1 MEHLPGGT
9 VRIGYVRALLDYLL
23 HHDIDV
29 SPVFSAD
36 LLAELDAPS
45 LNERLPVQR
54 WGELLERAIAH
65 TGDAALPLHIAGELT
80 PRHWGVFAYAAMSCK
95 TLAEVVVILER
106 YERLIDEVND
116 TRMVLLGDKAGLQW
130 LPRVKAPVPAL
141 MQLSLSSW
149 CVFARRYTGHAELVA
164 DVHFTFPAPAD
175 ITPYQR
181 IFGGTIAFN
190 QPVTQLVF
198 PLQYL
203 QLPITHHDADTHR
216 ILLSQAQSQFE
227 ALNAENTVQQQL
239 RDAITRRLTSSGG
252 VTLEQL
258 AEDMGLASR
267 TLQYQLEASG
277 TSYRQLLDEVRTQL
291 ARFYLSDPDMA
302 LVDVAFLL
310 GYSEQSPFNKAFKR
324 WTGETPGEYRKRMG
338 KPTP

>member
-9 VRIGYVRALLDYLL
+9 VRIGYVRALLDYLQ
-23 HHDIDV
+23 HHDTDV
-29 SPVFSAD
+29 SQIFSAD

-54 WGELLERAIAH
+54 WGELLERAIAL
-65 TGDAALPLHIAGELT
+65 TGDAALPLHIAEELT

-116 TRMVLLGDKAGLQW
+116 SRMVLLGDKAGLQW
-130 LPRVKAPVPAL
+130 LPRVTAPVPAL
-141 MQLSLSSW
+141 MQLSLASW

-164 DVHFTFPAPAD
+164 DVHFTFPAPDD
-175 ITPYQR
+175 IAPYQH
-181 IFGGTIAFN
+181 IFGSAIAFS

-198 PLQYL
+198 PLHYL
-203 QLPITHHDADTHR
+203 QLPVTHHDAETHR
-216 ILLSQAQSQFE
+216 ILLTQAQSQFE
-227 ALNAENTVQQQL
+227 ALNAEHRGQQRL
-239 RDAITRRLTSSGG
+239 RDAITRRLTNGG

-258 AEDMGLASR
+258 AEDLGLAPR

-277 TSYRQLLDEVRTQL
+277 TSYRQLLDEVRTEL
-291 ARFYLSDPDMA
+291 ACFYLRDPDMA

-310 GYSEQSPFNKAFKR
+310 GYSEQSPFTKAFKR

-338 KPTP
+338 KPAP